1 MRELLLRLF
10 QANKRAE
17 AERSHVFWHFH
28 VSASTLTPMNPYH
41 REGEDRKANRKFAFA
56 SFLEMIRIHCRE
68 PLEVAVPSSIEILL
82 YFHTP

>member
-1 MRELLLRLF
+1 
-10 QANKRAE
+10 
-17 AERSHVFWHFH
+17 
-28 VSASTLTPMNPYH
+28 MNPYH